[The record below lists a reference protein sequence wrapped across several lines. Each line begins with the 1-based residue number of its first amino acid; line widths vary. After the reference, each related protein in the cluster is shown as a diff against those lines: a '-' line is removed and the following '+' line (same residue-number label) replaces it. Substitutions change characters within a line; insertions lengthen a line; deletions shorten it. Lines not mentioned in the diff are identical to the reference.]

1 MLFGLVAAAIAGFLL
16 TAMCNWTRSPPLAGP
31 GLAALVALWLAGRV
45 AMWSTAVLPPLVV
58 TIINCSFLLVLA
70 VYAGR
75 VIVRAGSRRNLI
87 MVAVLTVLFLANLS
101 AHLGYWWLG
110 PVWSQR
116 GELTAMFL
124 IVLLLVVIGG
134 RITPAFTANWLSRQ
148 GGDRSRIR
156 TWPLIETLSLGSTV
170 ALILSVVIG
179 LAPVVLTTLALLA
192 GLANAIRLAGWAGW
206 LARSEPLVWI
216 LHLGYAWVVIGL
228 LLKGASLWF
237 VIPDSAWLHAL
248 GTGAMGTLILGVMTR
263 VSLGHTGRG
272 LVLPSGAWLIYIAI
286 SVAAVVRVASA
297 MNWLDGWWSLLV
309 SSLAWVLAFALFFVI
324 YLPILISP
332 RADGRPG

>member
-1 MLFGLVAAAIAGFLL
+1 M
-16 TAMCNWTRSPPLAGP
+16 
-31 GLAALVALWLAGRV
+31 
-45 AMWSTAVLPPLVV
+45 
-58 TIINCSFLLVLA
+58 
-70 VYAGR
+70 
-75 VIVRAGSRRNLI
+75 
-87 MVAVLTVLFLANLS
+87 
-101 AHLGYWWLG
+101 
-110 PVWSQR
+110 
-116 GELTAMFL
+116 
-124 IVLLLVVIGG
+124 
-134 RITPAFTANWLSRQ
+134 
-148 GGDRSRIR
+148 
-156 TWPLIETLSLGSTV
+156 
-170 ALILSVVIG
+170 IG